1 MKLKKMTALMLSAAM
16 ITGMLAGC
24 GGSKSESTGSDS
36 AATEDSASA
45 DGKVNLKFYIWSDEE
60 NYMKEVAENYNK
72 SQDKVSVE
80 VISIANDSY
89 DDKLKVMLSAGSDAD
104 IVDIRTLNQVQ
115 QFKASGAILDLTDK
129 VKDILKEA
137 GITMPE
143 QMTWDE
149 YADMAKELTTDDRF
163 GGEWINWDIY
173 HALATQKSVYLN
185 SDDVSAVQESLEFIN
200 RLMNVD
206 KSHVS
211 LAELQATDAQYL
223 ADFENGKVAMMPQ
236 GEWLINMLNTDIK
249 DGKTNI
255 NWNVAPMPVPDGVEA
270 GTTWGQYQF
279 AGIPKDA
286 KHQEESFD
294 FLKYLCGEDGS
305 SVLPKYGMLP
315 AYSGDEAKEAFREVV
330 GKDNIVDVAFN
341 AKKVLETPPY
351 EKYSELL
358 TALKENAELYLLG
371 EKDIDEIMSNFE
383 KQRQEIMNEE

>member
-1 MKLKKMTALMLSAAM
+1 MKQVYICTDT
-16 ITGMLAGC
+16 ITGLYSAIHDAWKECRDKDAGIEIRGRTQQQLFC
-24 GGSKSESTGSDS
+24 EYRT
-36 AATEDSASA
+36 
-45 DGKVNLKFYIWSDEE
+45 
-60 NYMKEVAENYNK
+60 VAECESKAERLERMIKRYLGYN
-72 SQDKVSVE
+72 
-80 VISIANDSY
+80 AY
-89 DDKLKVMLSAGSDAD
+89 
-104 IVDIRTLNQVQ
+104 
-115 QFKASGAILDLTDK
+115 
-129 VKDILKEA
+129 
-137 GITMPE
+137 
-143 QMTWDE
+143 
-149 YADMAKELTTDDRF
+149 
-163 GGEWINWDIY
+163 WDIY
-173 HALATQKSVYLN
+173 HALATQKGVYLN